1 MALREERN
9 VYRNQLD
16 LEFFF
21 RLSDAIAQAE
31 LFWVVVACAIKIS
44 SRRDLNPL
52 SFWLNKVVMITG
64 ASSGIG
70 RGLALELAR
79 RGAKLGLVARRKE
92 VLDEIIAEIG
102 TPNANGDGSSHVLA
116 ISGDVQDA
124 TSMCAAADQLRT
136 RFGKIDVLIANAGIG
151 GNDDPVRLDAAK
163 FANVINT
170 NVIGV
175 SNSVAAVVPDM
186 VKRGS
191 GQLVVISSLA
201 AYRGLP
207 KSAAYCASKAA
218 VSAMFES
225 LRLDLKPRGIDVTII
240 HPGFIKTPLTAGR
253 KAKLPWFLE
262 LEPAVKKI
270 VTGIEKRKKSYAFPW
285 QLATI
290 VRSGMIMPTAL
301 YDWIANRNS
310 FRE

>member
-1 MALREERN
+1 MM
-9 VYRNQLD
+9 D
-16 LEFFF
+16 WP
-21 RLSDAIAQAE
+21 D
-31 LFWVVVACAIKIS
+31 
-44 SRRDLNPL
+44 
-52 SFWLNKVVMITG
+52 KVVLITG

-70 RGLALELAR
+70 RGLAVELAA

-92 VLDEIIAEIG
+92 ILDEICAEI
-102 TPNANGDGSSHVLA
+102 AAARSKIRDEQSAKVLA
-116 ISGDVQDA
+116 IAADVQDA
-124 TSMCAAADQLRT
+124 ESMRAAAARLQSE
-136 RFGKIDVLIANAGIG
+136 FGRVDVLIANAGIG
-151 GNDDPVRLDAAK
+151 VTNDAAELDADK
-163 FANVINT
+163 LANVINV
-170 NVIGV
+170 NVIGAA
-175 SNSVAAVVPDM
+175 NSVAAVVPDM

-253 KAKLPWFLE
+253 QAKLPWLQE

-270 VTGIEKRKKSYAFPW
+270 VSAIERRKKSYAFPW

-290 VRSGMIMPTAL
+290 VRAGMIMPNAM
-301 YDWIANRNS
+301 YDWISSRNS

>member
-1 MALREERN
+1 M
-9 VYRNQLD
+9 
-16 LEFFF
+16 
-21 RLSDAIAQAE
+21 
-31 LFWVVVACAIKIS
+31 
-44 SRRDLNPL
+44 
-52 SFWLNKVVMITG
+52 SFWTDKVVLITG

-70 RGLALELAR
+70 RGLALELAAR
-79 RGAKLGLVARRKE
+79 RAKLGLIARRKE
-92 VLDEIIAEIG
+92 VLDEIVEECSVKSNRNAEDVPPVVAIAG
-102 TPNANGDGSSHVLA
+102 N
-116 ISGDVQDA
+116 VQDA
-124 TSMCAAADQLRT
+124 DSMRMAAEQLRSQ
-136 RFGKIDVLIANAGIG
+136 FGKIDVLIANAGIG
-151 GNDDPVRLDAAK
+151 GNDDSAQLDAAK

-253 KAKLPWFLE
+253 RAKLPWFLE
-262 LEPAVKKI
+262 LEPAVKKM
-270 VTGIEKRKKSYAFPW
+270 VKVIEKRKKSYAFPW
-285 QLATI
+285 PLAMV
-290 VRSGMIMPTAL
+290 VRSGMIMPTVL
-301 YDWIANRNS
+301 YDWIATRNS